1 MELKV
6 PNLGENISESNIIAI
21 HLEKGKEI
29 QKDDIILELETDKAT
44 LEIPSPDC
52 GIVKEILVKVGD
64 SIKQGQVVAIL
75 EESTSEPAKE
85 DPVKEEAE
93 AEIPKTES
101 TETPETEPTETPET
115 EPTETKPTDKPEKST
130 AEKKQP
136 IILKDLGEG
145 IEEANILKIAVK
157 KGDEIKEG
165 AILIELETDKSTIEI
180 PSDFAGKV
188 ESIAIK
194 EGDKI
199 KTGQEILT
207 ISIVSSETTFA
218 KEEPTAEKPTENKPT
233 AEKPTENK
241 PVAEKSTKTIQ
252 ISTPASSAKTILV
265 PASPLVRRFAREIG
279 IDIRQVKGTLAR
291 ERICIEDVKAY
302 AKKLLQSG
310 KTSIS
315 SAARTLPDFSTFGET
330 EILNLNKIKQ
340 TTATHMAATW
350 QTVPQVTNHNEVDI
364 TDLEKMRQKYKKSV
378 EEKGGKLTFTII
390 LLKALIK
397 TLIKFPNFNASYD
410 NQNQTLVLKKYYH
423 LGLAVD
429 TENGL
434 LVPVLKDVEQK
445 NILQIALEVGELSQ
459 KARDRKL
466 SPEEMQGSCFTVSSL
481 GGLGKIKF
489 FSPIVN
495 WPDVAILGISR
506 STLEAKYIEDKLTP
520 RLILPLSLSYDH
532 RVIDGA
538 EATRFMNYLT
548 SLLEN
553 PFFSLLGD

>member
-75 EESTSEPAKE
+75 EESTSESAKE
-85 DPVKEEAE
+85 DPEKAE

-145 IEEANILKIAVK
+145 IEAASILKVAVK

-165 AILIELETDKSTIEI
+165 TILIELETDKSTIEI

-207 ISIVSSETTFA
+207 ISIVSSETTPA
-218 KEEPTAEKPTENKPT
+218 KEEPTAEKPTEKKP
-233 AEKPTENK
+233 
-241 PVAEKSTKTIQ
+241 Q
-252 ISTPASSAKTILV
+252 
-265 PASPLVRRFAREIG
+265 
-279 IDIRQVKGTLAR
+279 
-291 ERICIEDVKAY
+291 
-302 AKKLLQSG
+302 KK
-310 KTSIS
+310 
-315 SAARTLPDFSTFGET
+315 
-330 EILNLNKIKQ
+330 NL
-340 TTATHMAATW
+340 
-350 QTVPQVTNHNEVDI
+350 
-364 TDLEKMRQKYKKSV
+364 
-378 EEKGGKLTFTII
+378 
-390 LLKALIK
+390 
-397 TLIKFPNFNASYD
+397 
-410 NQNQTLVLKKYYH
+410 
-423 LGLAVD
+423 
-429 TENGL
+429 
-434 LVPVLKDVEQK
+434 
-445 NILQIALEVGELSQ
+445 
-459 KARDRKL
+459 
-466 SPEEMQGSCFTVSSL
+466 
-481 GGLGKIKF
+481 
-489 FSPIVN
+489 
-495 WPDVAILGISR
+495 
-506 STLEAKYIEDKLTP
+506 
-520 RLILPLSLSYDH
+520 
-532 RVIDGA
+532 
-538 EATRFMNYLT
+538 
-548 SLLEN
+548 
-553 PFFSLLGD
+553 

>member
-85 DPVKEEAE
+85 DPEKAE

-165 AILIELETDKSTIEI
+165 TILIELETDKSTIEI

-199 KTGQEILT
+199 KIGQEILT
-207 ISIVSSETTFA
+207 ISIVSSETTPA
-218 KEEPTAEKPTENKPT
+218 KEEPT

-241 PVAEKSTKTIQ
+241 PVAEKSTAKKPTETTQ
-252 ISTPASSAKTILV
+252 IPIPTSSAKTILV

-279 IDIRQVKGTLAR
+279 IDIRQVKGTLTR
-291 ERICIEDVKAY
+291 GRICIEDVKSY

-364 TDLEKMRQKYKKSV
+364 TDLPKFERLVALDKKV
-378 EEKGGKLTFTII
+378 
-390 LLKALIK
+390 
-397 TLIKFPNFNASYD
+397 
-410 NQNQTLVLKKYYH
+410 LV
-423 LGLAVD
+423 V
-429 TENGL
+429 
-434 LVPVLKDVEQK
+434 
-445 NILQIALEVGELSQ
+445 
-459 KARDRKL
+459 
-466 SPEEMQGSCFTVSSL
+466 
-481 GGLGKIKF
+481 
-489 FSPIVN
+489 
-495 WPDVAILGISR
+495 
-506 STLEAKYIEDKLTP
+506 
-520 RLILPLSLSYDH
+520 
-532 RVIDGA
+532 
-538 EATRFMNYLT
+538 
-548 SLLEN
+548 
-553 PFFSLLGD
+553 

>member
-93 AEIPKTES
+93 AEIP
-101 TETPETEPTETPET
+101 ETEPTETPET

-145 IEEANILKIAVK
+145 IEAASILKVAVK

-165 AILIELETDKSTIEI
+165 TILIELETDKSTIEI

-207 ISIVSSETTFA
+207 ISIVSSETTPA
-218 KEEPTAEKPTENKPT
+218 KEEPTAEEPTAEKPT
-233 AEKPTENK
+233 A
-241 PVAEKSTKTIQ
+241 
-252 ISTPASSAKTILV
+252 
-265 PASPLVRRFAREIG
+265 
-279 IDIRQVKGTLAR
+279 
-291 ERICIEDVKAY
+291 
-302 AKKLLQSG
+302 
-310 KTSIS
+310 
-315 SAARTLPDFSTFGET
+315 
-330 EILNLNKIKQ
+330 
-340 TTATHMAATW
+340 
-350 QTVPQVTNHNEVDI
+350 
-364 TDLEKMRQKYKKSV
+364 
-378 EEKGGKLTFTII
+378 
-390 LLKALIK
+390 
-397 TLIKFPNFNASYD
+397 
-410 NQNQTLVLKKYYH
+410 
-423 LGLAVD
+423 
-429 TENGL
+429 
-434 LVPVLKDVEQK
+434 
-445 NILQIALEVGELSQ
+445 
-459 KARDRKL
+459 
-466 SPEEMQGSCFTVSSL
+466 
-481 GGLGKIKF
+481 
-489 FSPIVN
+489 
-495 WPDVAILGISR
+495 
-506 STLEAKYIEDKLTP
+506 
-520 RLILPLSLSYDH
+520 
-532 RVIDGA
+532 
-538 EATRFMNYLT
+538 
-548 SLLEN
+548 
-553 PFFSLLGD
+553 

>member
-93 AEIPKTES
+93 AEIS

-207 ISIVSSETTFA
+207 ISIVSSETTPT
-218 KEEPTAEKPTENKPT
+218 KEEPTAKKPTENKPCSR
-233 AEKPTENK
+233 KIYSNSK
-241 PVAEKSTKTIQ
+241 F
-252 ISTPASSAKTILV
+252 ASK
-265 PASPLVRRFAREIG
+265 
-279 IDIRQVKGTLAR
+279 
-291 ERICIEDVKAY
+291 
-302 AKKLLQSG
+302 
-310 KTSIS
+310 
-315 SAARTLPDFSTFGET
+315 
-330 EILNLNKIKQ
+330 
-340 TTATHMAATW
+340 
-350 QTVPQVTNHNEVDI
+350 
-364 TDLEKMRQKYKKSV
+364 
-378 EEKGGKLTFTII
+378 
-390 LLKALIK
+390 
-397 TLIKFPNFNASYD
+397 
-410 NQNQTLVLKKYYH
+410 
-423 LGLAVD
+423 
-429 TENGL
+429 
-434 LVPVLKDVEQK
+434 
-445 NILQIALEVGELSQ
+445 
-459 KARDRKL
+459 
-466 SPEEMQGSCFTVSSL
+466 
-481 GGLGKIKF
+481 
-489 FSPIVN
+489 
-495 WPDVAILGISR
+495 
-506 STLEAKYIEDKLTP
+506 
-520 RLILPLSLSYDH
+520 
-532 RVIDGA
+532 
-538 EATRFMNYLT
+538 
-548 SLLEN
+548 
-553 PFFSLLGD
+553 

>member
-1 MELKV
+1 MFKFNNLKITNELKV

-93 AEIPKTES
+93 AEAEI
-101 TETPETEPTETPET
+101 PETEPTETPET

-165 AILIELETDKSTIEI
+165 TILIELETDKSTIEI

-207 ISIVSSETTFA
+207 ISIVSSETTPA
-218 KEEPTAEKPTENKPT
+218 KEAEPTAEKKNHSRKIY
-233 AEKPTENK
+233 
-241 PVAEKSTKTIQ
+241 SQKTH
-252 ISTPASSAKTILV
+252 
-265 PASPLVRRFAREIG
+265 R
-279 IDIRQVKGTLAR
+279 
-291 ERICIEDVKAY
+291 
-302 AKKLLQSG
+302 
-310 KTSIS
+310 
-315 SAARTLPDFSTFGET
+315 
-330 EILNLNKIKQ
+330 KQ
-340 TTATHMAATW
+340 TYSRKTH
-350 QTVPQVTNHNEVDI
+350 
-364 TDLEKMRQKYKKSV
+364 
-378 EEKGGKLTFTII
+378 
-390 LLKALIK
+390 
-397 TLIKFPNFNASYD
+397 
-410 NQNQTLVLKKYYH
+410 
-423 LGLAVD
+423 
-429 TENGL
+429 
-434 LVPVLKDVEQK
+434 
-445 NILQIALEVGELSQ
+445 SQ
-459 KARDRKL
+459 KTHRKQ
-466 SPEEMQGSCFTVSSL
+466 SNS
-481 GGLGKIKF
+481 
-489 FSPIVN
+489 
-495 WPDVAILGISR
+495 
-506 STLEAKYIEDKLTP
+506 
-520 RLILPLSLSYDH
+520 H
-532 RVIDGA
+532 
-538 EATRFMNYLT
+538 T
-548 SLLEN
+548 S
-553 PFFSLLGD
+553 